1 MDTAIIVA
9 LIGALLGG
17 SGITATILTL
27 CLKRKFEK
35 EDRQDEIKA
44 TIQAIRDEL
53 NAIKEEI
60 LESQRDRKRQQLLT
74 LMYHDPTNIDTIM
87 AVAKVYFK
95 KLDGNW
101 YMDSQFSQWMKEQG
115 VEPPSWF
122 KGK

>member
-1 MDTAIIVA
+1 MDTTIIIA

-17 SGITATILTL
+17 SGITATVLTL

-35 EDRQDEIKA
+35 EDRQDEIRA
-44 TIQAIRDEL
+44 TIQAIREEL
-53 NAIKEEI
+53 NTIKEEI

-87 AVAKVYFK
+87 VVAKVYFK

-101 YMDSQFSQWMKEQG
+101 YMDSQFSRWMKEQG

-122 KGK
+122 KNK